1 MAKKRYINPKTGQIS
16 VGQSESMGTNK
27 EYTPSSSGK
36 TYHIPGSPNPVS
48 AAEYKNYKEIAKM
61 ESEGGYKAR
70 SIEELAYRGL
80 LKPTQQLQAPPTQT
94 PSQPLP
100 PATPPLKQEVPTIDQ
115 MSAEAQQQ
123 PITVAEQ
130 FGEAKGQ
137 MLAAGEQPLPA
148 GTTRLGRAQEHGD
161 RYKQNVLTSALAFSK
176 LAFVEYDNLRA
187 LITGGDTST
196 VKDARQTFSAVS
208 SALAADIQDVAAGIL
223 PANAVIINL
232 QRAVFANEVLARQLK
247 GKNIE
252 NLRYWI
258 RDGKDIEVE
267 VELNRGELERMRR
280 ELLAAIEQSRL
291 QQLYG

>member
-1 MAKKRYINPKTGQIS
+1 MVTKKRYINEKTGQIS
-16 VGQSESMGTNK
+16 IGAPNENLGAITPK
-27 EYTPSSSGK
+27 PKYTPGEPITK
-36 TYHIPGSPNPVS
+36 GGTPVGTRPFTDLDRQR
-48 AAEYKNYKEIAKM
+48 EEM
-61 ESEGGYKAR
+61 HGGYAAR
-70 SIEELAYRGL
+70 STEELAYKGL
-80 LKPTQQLQAPPTQT
+80 LKPTQQLQTPLIQAPNQTSPT
-94 PSQPLP
+94 
-100 PATPPLKQEVPTIDQ
+100 TPPPQQEVPTIDQ
-115 MSAEAQQQ
+115 MSREAQQQ

-208 SALAADIQDVAAGIL
+208 SAITADIQDVAAGIL

-232 QRAVFANEVLARQLK
+232 QRAIYANEVLARQLK